1 MELIIT
7 PESNKKLL
15 NIEELWRFR
24 ELFYIL
30 VWRDLK
36 VKYKQT
42 VLGIIWVIFQ
52 PLVSMIIF
60 TVLFGNLAKVQSG
73 NLPYSLFVL
82 LGLVFWNYFS
92 ASLTSINDSLITNEN
107 IIKKVYFPKIILPIS
122 SLLTHSVDFF
132 INTLILLIFATILGY
147 PPGIKFIFIYPIIFL
162 LASFTI
168 LGVGLL
174 MSSFNVK
181 YRDVRYILPFFIQIL
196 FFFTPIIYPTSIVST
211 GKKYILALNPMTT
224 VVELSRLIFD
234 PGLKLNIQF
243 VTISLV
249 SLILILF
256 LGLWNFNKIERF
268 IADIV

>member
-1 MELIIT
+1 MDLIIT

-107 IIKKVYFPKIILPIS
+107 IIKKVYF
-122 SLLTHSVDFF
+122 
-132 INTLILLIFATILGY
+132 
-147 PPGIKFIFIYPIIFL
+147 
-162 LASFTI
+162 
-168 LGVGLL
+168 
-174 MSSFNVK
+174 
-181 YRDVRYILPFFIQIL
+181 
-196 FFFTPIIYPTSIVST
+196 
-211 GKKYILALNPMTT
+211 
-224 VVELSRLIFD
+224 
-234 PGLKLNIQF
+234 
-243 VTISLV
+243 
-249 SLILILF
+249 
-256 LGLWNFNKIERF
+256 
-268 IADIV
+268 